1 MRGRRNSASAAIGSG
16 GGMAPIGRPRR
27 RSDAMRPLPAP
38 LPGMGPRG
46 GMPLAPIPRPRMAAG
61 LLASIQQVHVARNRV
76 ALLGA
81 PGQGIDRA
89 TAAVNATRAITGAI
103 RGNVDGVLDAGIQD
117 AVINQNLRL
126 RNSGGYNIATL
137 SVAGHH
143 GVSMGVNHQTGDAH
157 DTAEFLNR
165 GGAAIN
171 RLAATNVGTTL
182 LQGMDNRARAM
193 AGQLRGAAVMTMM
206 KRADGRGTSMQAVR
220 VANNRGGSF
229 LRWDMTQQAD
239 IGLNQLQSDSVL
251 LGHEMV
257 HAWRRAR
264 GDNWFTN
271 PPLGSTEVDRKREE
285 ELETT
290 GVVPSPTPVNENML
304 RGAMG
309 IRARFDYTG
318 LSPEPNDRQRY
329 DRAREGIRQLERG
342 RAMG

>member
-1 MRGRRNSASAAIGSG
+1 MRGRRNSASAGIG
-16 GGMAPIGRPRR
+16 GGMAPIAAPRR
-27 RSDAMRPLPAP
+27 RSVGMRPIPAP
-38 LPGMGPRG
+38 LPGPGP
-46 GMPLAPIPRPRMAAG
+46 MPGAHLAPIPRPPMAGG
-61 LLASIQQVHVARNRV
+61 LLASIRQVHTARNRV

-89 TAAVNATRAITGAI
+89 TAAVNATRAVTGMI
-103 RGNVDGVLDAGIQD
+103 NGNVNGVLDAGIQD

-126 RNSGGYNIATL
+126 RNNGGYNIATL

-157 DTAEFLNR
+157 DAAEFLNR
-165 GGAAIN
+165 SGAAIN

-182 LQGMDNRARAM
+182 LQGMDNSARAM

-206 KRADGRGTSMQAVR
+206 KKGNGIGTSMQAVR
-220 VANNRGGSF
+220 VQNNRGGSF
-229 LRWDMTQQAD
+229 LRWDMDQRAD
-239 IGLNQLQSDSVL
+239 AGLNQLQSDSIL

-271 PPLGSTEVDRKREE
+271 PPMGSTDADRKREE
-285 ELETT
+285 ELETS

-309 IRARFDYTG
+309 IRARFEYDG
-318 LSPEPNDRQRY
+318 LMPEPTHQQRY
-329 DRAREGIRQLERG
+329 ARAREGIRQMELG

>member
-1 MRGRRNSASAAIGSG
+1 MRGRRNSASAGVGSG
-16 GGMAPIGRPRR
+16 GGMAPIAAPRR
-27 RSDAMRPLPAP
+27 RSIGMRPLPAP
-38 LPGMGPRG
+38 LPGVGP
-46 GMPLAPIPRPRMAAG
+46 MPGAHLAPPPRPRIAAG
-61 LLASIQQVHVARNRV
+61 LLASIQQVHLARNRV
-76 ALLGA
+76 AHLGVG
-81 PGQGIDRA
+81 GQGIDRA
-89 TAAVNATRAITGAI
+89 TAAVNATRAVTGKI
-103 RGNVDGVLDAGIQD
+103 NGNVNGALDVGIQD
-117 AVINQNLRL
+117 AVIRQNLRL
-126 RNSGGYNIATL
+126 RNNGGYNIATL

-165 GGAAIN
+165 SGAAIN

-182 LQGMDNRARAM
+182 LQGMDNRARTM
-193 AGQLRGAAVMTMM
+193 AGQLQGAAVMTMM
-206 KRADGRGTSMQAVR
+206 KRGDGRGTSMQAIR
-220 VANNRGGSF
+220 TAHGTGGSF

-239 IGLNQLQSDSVL
+239 VGLNQLQNDSVL

-271 PPLGSTEVDRKREE
+271 PPGGSSEDDRKREE

-290 GVVPSPTPVNENML
+290 GVVPSPTPVNENMI

-318 LSPEPNDRQRY
+318 LSPDPDHQQRY
-329 DRAREGIRQLERG
+329 DRALYGISQVQRG
-342 RAMG
+342 RQQR

>member
-1 MRGRRNSASAAIGSG
+1 MRGRRHSLSGGTGSG
-16 GGMAPIGRPRR
+16 GGMAPLGRPRR
-27 RSDAMRPLPAP
+27 RSATMRPLPAP
-38 LPGMGPRG
+38 LPGRGPRPG
-46 GMPLAPIPRPRMAAG
+46 IALAAIPRPPMAAG
-61 LLASIQQVHVARNRV
+61 LLASIQQVHRARTRV
-76 ALLGA
+76 AHLGT

-89 TAAVNATRAITGAI
+89 TAAVNATRAVTGKI
-103 RGNVDGVLDAGIQD
+103 NGNVDGVLDVGIQD
-117 AVINQNLRL
+117 AVIRQNLRL
-126 RNSGGYNIATL
+126 RNNGGYNIATL

-157 DTAEFLNR
+157 ATAEFLNR

-182 LQGMDNRARAM
+182 LQGMDDSARAM

-206 KRADGRGTSMQAVR
+206 KKGNGVGTSMTPVR

-229 LRWDMTQQAD
+229 LRWDMNQRAD
-239 IGLNQLQSDSVL
+239 DGLNQLQSDSVL

-271 PPLGSTEVDRKREE
+271 PPLHSTETDRKREE

-309 IRARFDYTG
+309 IRARFDYSG
-318 LSPEPNDRQRY
+318 LSPEPSHQQRY
-329 DRAREGIRQLERG
+329 TRAREGIRQLERG
-342 RAMG
+342 RVLG